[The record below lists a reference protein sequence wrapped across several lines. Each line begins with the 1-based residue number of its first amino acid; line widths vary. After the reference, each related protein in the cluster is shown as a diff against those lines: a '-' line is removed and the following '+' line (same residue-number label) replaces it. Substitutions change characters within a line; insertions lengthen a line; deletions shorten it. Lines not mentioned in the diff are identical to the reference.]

1 MSPGTSISIYPK
13 LTSTS
18 FLLLLIILLSPRCS
32 NQLPRSVDFTRFL
45 ETTEEWQNMPSPN
58 MPLKDTVKKMKR
70 QAIKN
75 EKYLQNIYIH
85 YKYSYN
91 SVSQMI

>member
-1 MSPGTSISIYPK
+1 
-13 LTSTS
+13 
-18 FLLLLIILLSPRCS
+18 
-32 NQLPRSVDFTRFL
+32 
-45 ETTEEWQNMPSPN
+45 

-91 SVSQMI
+91 SLSQMI